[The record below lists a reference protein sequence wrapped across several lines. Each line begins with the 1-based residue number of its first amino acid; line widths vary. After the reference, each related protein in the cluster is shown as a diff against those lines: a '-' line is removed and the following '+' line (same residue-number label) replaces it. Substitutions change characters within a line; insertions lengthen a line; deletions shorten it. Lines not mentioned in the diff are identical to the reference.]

1 MFGKLISEILNSWI
15 FIFFSFI
22 SIFSFFLANWYALF
36 PLTLTAENRG
46 CLWNCSPIKFS
57 LKFVLRLGIICLGI
71 RLGLLDI
78 LKVGVIGIPLII
90 ACIPISFLVDSY
102 YINKS
107 SIFIKSTITK
117 TSLII
122 SLCLAIYLNFEEL
135 FLLGYAIIL
144 LIAFWLV
151 FGFLSHYFI
160 KRLGSF
166 LYVSIDNVFSL
177 AWTLATA
184 ITTYL
189 W

>member
-1 MFGKLISEILNSWI
+1 MLNGSSLLSYTLAYIQNEIMYNKRKL
-15 FIFFSFI
+15 F
-22 SIFSFFLANWYALF
+22 F
-36 PLTLTAENRG
+36 PL
-46 CLWNCSPIKFS
+46 
-57 LKFVLRLGIICLGI
+57 
-71 RLGLLDI
+71 I
-78 LKVGVIGIPLII
+78 L

-166 LYVSIDNVFSL
+166 LSVSIANGFTL

-184 ITTYL
+184 IPTYL
-189 W
+189 G